1 MLSSAWRQRWE
12 GSNEPTVGAGVAVE
26 ADTLKG
32 LFITNQEK
40 FQRRT
45 ILIMLPGTT
54 PADIPL
60 DLHRL
65 NRFRI
70 EKIDRNS
77 IEPLI
82 RALSN
87 QPRYAVP
94 ELGFIPV
101 LPPVSETDK
110 GDPIDLPAIRHELQ
124 TAELA
129 LTTSPNDD
137 AGEAS
142 RAQLRRRISRAR
154 GTLRG
159 LGEAVPSPLAG
170 PDTTSVDDET
180 EKQDRSHSSEQ
191 SAILNH
197 SPSSHGVVLTGPGT
211 GKSTTLLELVAR
223 LRSVDP
229 EFKARIVTFTRAAT
243 AELLDKIRSDGHSI
257 DEPLTVHSFAL
268 SVLMR
273 NPDQSP
279 LPLPLRIPD
288 DWEAKNL
295 IQRDLAYRL
304 KQSGFNNVTPK
315 IAEEL
320 IGEMAAG

>member
-1 MLSSAWRQRWE
+1 MSEKTAARPNWPTALLHLARARVGLSEACVISLSAVRYSVAVFFGVAPTALISWAHRNVGWSEKQAENWTALVVEFAVQLRTSGVDADLDLWHESDTTIDWTRWGQQRIAACDYTLIVLSSAWRQRWE

-197 SPSSHGVVLTGPGT
+197 SP
-211 GKSTTLLELVAR
+211 R
-223 LRSVDP
+223 R
-229 EFKARIVTFTRAAT
+229 T
-243 AELLDKIRSDGHSI
+243 A
-257 DEPLTVHSFAL
+257 
-268 SVLMR
+268 
-273 NPDQSP
+273 
-279 LPLPLRIPD
+279 
-288 DWEAKNL
+288 
-295 IQRDLAYRL
+295 
-304 KQSGFNNVTPK
+304 
-315 IAEEL
+315 
-320 IGEMAAG
+320 